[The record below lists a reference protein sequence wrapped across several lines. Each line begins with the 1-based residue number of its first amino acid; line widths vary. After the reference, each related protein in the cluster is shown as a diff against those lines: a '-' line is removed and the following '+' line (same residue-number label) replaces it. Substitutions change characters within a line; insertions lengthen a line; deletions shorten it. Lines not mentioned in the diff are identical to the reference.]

1 MVEVKQVVCDYGVY
15 QDGNLICICNSER
28 NAYLIKDIL
37 DKDND
42 PFKQYTGNYMY
53 TKDDFIKFNRKYTK
67 ETVEKL
73 CY

>member
-42 PFKQYTGNYMY
+42 SRKQYKGDY
-53 TKDDFIKFNRKYTK
+53 TYLENDFIEFNKNYNK
-67 ETVEKL
+67 KVEEL
-73 CY
+73 MC

>member
-1 MVEVKQVVCDYGVY
+1 MVEVRQVVCDYGVY

-42 PFKQYTGNYMY
+42 SRKQ
-53 TKDDFIKFNRKYTK
+53 
-67 ETVEKL
+67 
-73 CY
+73 

>member
-1 MVEVKQVVCDYGVY
+1 MVEVRQVVCDYGVY

-42 PFKQYTGNYMY
+42 SRKQYKGDY
-53 TKDDFIKFNRKYTK
+53 TYLENDFIEFNKNYNK
-67 ETVEKL
+67 KVEEL
-73 CY
+73 MC

>member
-1 MVEVKQVVCDYGVY
+1 MVEVRQVVCDYGVY

-42 PFKQYTGNYMY
+42 PRKQYKGDY
-53 TKDDFIKFNRKYTK
+53 TYLENDFIEFNKNYNK
-67 ETVEKL
+67 KVEEL
-73 CY
+73 MC